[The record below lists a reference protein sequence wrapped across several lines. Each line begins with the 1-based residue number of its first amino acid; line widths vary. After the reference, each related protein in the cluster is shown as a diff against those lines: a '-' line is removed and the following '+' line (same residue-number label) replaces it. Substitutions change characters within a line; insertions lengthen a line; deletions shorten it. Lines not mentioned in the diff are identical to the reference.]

1 MRLTDD
7 LLHKFALDAVKTRSR
22 NEPDIHAAYLTGSI
36 LTNEALLGGAAD
48 IDIVLIHRYQIT
60 TEREVEAITPE
71 VSLDIQH
78 VLKDAYEPHRKLRQ
92 DPWLGYPLT
101 QPKIMLH
108 DTNHWFEF
116 IQAGVSADFQ
126 SAENVLARSNLQ
138 LTAARENWMKLLKS
152 APKSQ
157 VLWIQQS
164 LNILAL
170 AANAV
175 AGLIGPPL
183 TTRRFLVNFREQA
196 LTLGAP
202 AVLAD
207 FIGLL
212 GNLEVSQEQ
221 LRNWTDAF
229 DGELSKASGQP
240 LPVDLHPCRH
250 AYYLNAIRALML
262 GDAPEEALWP
272 LLKAWTDLN
281 SAVSTPPSEAWL
293 DCLDALQLNKEH
305 LDQKAEALDA
315 FLDNVELVLE
325 TWANTYV

>member
-78 VLKDAYEPHRKLRQ
+78 VLKDSFEPHRKLRQ

-138 LTAARENWMKLLKS
+138 LSAARENWMKLLKS

-212 GNLEVSQEQ
+212 GNLEVTQEQ

-229 DGELSKASGQP
+229 EKELSNASGQP
-240 LPVDLHPCRH
+240 LPVDLAPCRH

-293 DCLDALQLNKEH
+293 GCLDALQLNKEH